1 MSSTVEALAPLLE
14 GRPPVLHAYANS
26 DAEGWVADNLDTIRS
41 AVLSHGS
48 VLVRGL
54 DVADAAQVGRLATL
68 VTGRL
73 ITERESFA
81 PRTAYALNVYTS
93 SAWPANQPMCMHH
106 ELSYAQELPGTL
118 VFGCLRAP
126 ASGGETAV
134 ADAAAV
140 LADLPTDLVARFE
153 RDGWQLIRNYGE
165 TIGVPWQQAFG
176 TDDPAEV
183 EAYCRA
189 NDTEFEWTD
198 AGLRTRQV
206 RTAVAHHPAT
216 GRRLWFNQIA
226 FLNEL
231 TMDPDVREYLAMV
244 LGPDGLPFTTRF
256 GDGEPIPAEVV
267 DVINEVYQRH
277 TAATAWRRGDLMLV
291 DNLRTAHS
299 RLPYEGD
306 REIVVA
312 MGDPVRRTDI
322 RWSRS

>member
-14 GRPPVLHAYANS
+14 GRPPVLRAYANS
-26 DAEGWVADNLDTIRS
+26 DAEGWVADNLETLRS
-41 AVLSHGS
+41 ALLGHGS
-48 VLVRGL
+48 LLVRGL
-54 DVADAAQVGRLATL
+54 DVADAAQAGRLAELIAGPL
-68 VTGRL
+68 V
-73 ITERESFA
+73 TERESFA
-81 PRTAYALNVYTS
+81 PRTAYAPAVYSS

-106 ELSYAQELPGTL
+106 ELSYAQELPSTM
-118 VFGCLRAP
+118 VFACLQAP
-126 ASGGETAV
+126 TSGGETAV

-140 LADLPTDLVARFE
+140 LADLPPDIVSRFE
-153 RDGWQLIRNYGE
+153 RDGWLLIRNYGE

-189 NDTEFEWTD
+189 NDTEFEWTES
-198 AGLRTRQV
+198 GLRTRQV
-206 RTAVAHHPAT
+206 RTAVAHHPVT
-216 GRRLWFNQIA
+216 GQRLWFNQIA

-244 LGPDGLPFTTRF
+244 LGPDGLPFTTRY

-277 TAATAWRRGDLMLV
+277 TAATPWQRGDLLLV

-299 RLPYEGD
+299 RQPYEGD

-312 MGDPVRRTDI
+312 MGTPVRRSDI

>member
-1 MSSTVEALAPLLE
+1 MSSLVEAYAPLLE
-14 GRPPVLHAYANS
+14 GRPPVLRAYANS
-26 DAEGWVADNLDTIRS
+26 NTEGWVADNLDILHAALRG
-41 AVLSHGS
+41 HGT
-48 VLVRGL
+48 VVVRGL
-54 DVADAAQVGRLATL
+54 DVADAARAGRLARLIT
-68 VTGRL
+68 TEL

-81 PRTAYALNVYTS
+81 PRTAYAPQVYTS

-106 ELSYAQELPGTL
+106 ELSYAQELPATS
-118 VFGCLRAP
+118 VFACLKAP
-126 ASGGETAV
+126 TAGGETAV

-140 LADLPTDLVARFE
+140 LADLPADIVSRFE
-153 RDGWQLIRNYGE
+153 KDGWQLIRNYGE

-176 TDDPAEV
+176 TDDPSEV

-198 AGLRTRQV
+198 AGLRTRQR
-206 RTAVAHHPAT
+206 RTAVAHHPVT
-216 GRRLWFNQIA
+216 GQRVWFNQIA

-256 GDGEPIPAEVV
+256 GDGEPIPAEIV
-267 DVINEVYQRH
+267 DVINDVYQRH
-277 TAATAWRRGDLMLV
+277 TASIPWQRGDLMLV

-299 RLPYEGD
+299 RQPYDGD

-322 RWSRS
+322 RWSSS

>member
-1 MSSTVEALAPLLE
+1 
-14 GRPPVLHAYANS
+14 
-26 DAEGWVADNLDTIRS
+26 
-41 AVLSHGS
+41 
-48 VLVRGL
+48 
-54 DVADAAQVGRLATL
+54 
-68 VTGRL
+68 
-73 ITERESFA
+73 
-81 PRTAYALNVYTS
+81 
-93 SAWPANQPMCMHH
+93 MHH
-106 ELSYAQELPGTL
+106 ELSYAQELPATM
-118 VFGCLRAP
+118 VFACLQAP
-126 ASGGETAV
+126 TSGGETAV

-140 LADLPTDLVARFE
+140 LADLPPDIVSRFE
-153 RDGWQLIRNYGE
+153 KDGWQLIRNYGE

-176 TDDPAEV
+176 TDDPSEV
-183 EAYCRA
+183 ESYCRA

-206 RTAVAHHPAT
+206 RTAVAHHPVT
-216 GRRLWFNQIA
+216 GQRLWFNQIA

-277 TAATAWRRGDLMLV
+277 TASIPWRRGDLMLV

-299 RLPYEGD
+299 RQPYEGD

>member
-14 GRPPVLHAYANS
+14 GRPPMLRAYANR
-26 DAEGWVADNLDTIRS
+26 DAEGWVADNLETLRS
-41 AVLSHGS
+41 AVLAHGS
-48 VLVRGL
+48 LLVRGL
-54 DVADAAQVGRLATL
+54 DVADAAQAGRLARL
-68 VTGRL
+68 VAGPL

-81 PRTAYALNVYTS
+81 PRTAYAPAVYTS

-106 ELSYAQELPGTL
+106 ELSYAQELPGTM
-118 VFGCLRAP
+118 VFACLRAP
-126 ASGGETAV
+126 DSGGETAV

-140 LADLPTDLVARFE
+140 LADLPPDVVSRFE
-153 RDGWQLIRNYGE
+153 RDGWLLIRNYGE

-176 TDDPAEV
+176 TEDPAEV

-189 NDTEFEWTD
+189 NDTEFEWTE

-206 RTAVAHHPAT
+206 RAAVAHHPVT
-216 GRRLWFNQIA
+216 GQRLWFNQIA

-256 GDGEPIPAEVV
+256 GDGEPIPGEVV

-277 TAATAWRRGDLMLV
+277 TAATPWRRGDLLLV

-299 RLPYEGD
+299 RQPYEGD

-312 MGDPVRRTDI
+312 MGNPVRRTDI

>member
-14 GRPPVLHAYANS
+14 GRPPVLRAYANS
-26 DAEGWVADNLDTIRS
+26 DAEGWVADNLETLRS
-41 AVLSHGS
+41 AVQSHGS
-48 VLVRGL
+48 LLVRGL
-54 DVADAAQVGRLATL
+54 DVADAAQAGRLAAL
-68 VTGRL
+68 IAGPL

-81 PRTAYALNVYTS
+81 PRTAYAPAVYTS

-106 ELSYAQELPGTL
+106 ELSYAQELPGTM
-118 VFGCLRAP
+118 VFACLRAP

-140 LADLPTDLVARFE
+140 LADLPAEVVDRFE
-153 RDGWQLIRNYGE
+153 RDGWQLVRNYGE

-183 EAYCRA
+183 ETYCRA
-189 NDTEFEWTD
+189 TDTEFEWTD

-206 RTAVAHHPAT
+206 RTAVAHHPVT
-216 GRRLWFNQIA
+216 GQRLWFNQIA

-231 TMDPDVREYLAMV
+231 TMDPDVREYLTMV
-244 LGPDGLPFTTRF
+244 LGPDGLPFTTRH

-299 RLPYEGD
+299 RQPYEGD

-312 MGDPVRRTDI
+312 MGNPVRRTDI

>member
-14 GRPPVLHAYANS
+14 GRPPVLRAYANR
-26 DAEGWVADNLDTIRS
+26 DAEGWVADNLETLRS
-41 AVLSHGS
+41 AVLAHGS
-48 VLVRGL
+48 LLVRGL
-54 DVADAAQVGRLATL
+54 DVADAAQAGRLARL
-68 VTGRL
+68 VAGPL

-81 PRTAYALNVYTS
+81 PRTAYAPAVYTS

-106 ELSYAQELPGTL
+106 ELSYAQELPGTM
-118 VFGCLRAP
+118 VFACLRAP
-126 ASGGETAV
+126 DSGGETAV

-140 LADLPTDLVARFE
+140 LADLPPDVVSRFE
-153 RDGWQLIRNYGE
+153 RDGWLLIRNYGE

-176 TDDPAEV
+176 TEDPAEV

-189 NDTEFEWTD
+189 NDTEFEWTE

-206 RTAVAHHPAT
+206 RAAVAHHPVT
-216 GRRLWFNQIA
+216 GQRLWFNQIA

-256 GDGEPIPAEVV
+256 GDGEPIPVEVV

-277 TAATAWRRGDLMLV
+277 TAATPWRRGDLLLV

-299 RLPYEGD
+299 RQPYEGD

-312 MGDPVRRTDI
+312 MGNPVRRTDI